1 MPPRGG
7 EHAESAKGEA
17 TLDLVTLGRTLGF
30 SFAAGVNLYATVA
43 ILGLAARY
51 GWVELPPQFDVF
63 DHDVVIGVA
72 VAMYL
77 VEFFAD
83 KIPYVD
89 SLWDLI
95 HTAIRP
101 VGGALI
107 AVATL
112 GDTSPAVAG
121 LVALLGGTV
130 AAGSHL
136 TKTSTRAAVNT
147 SPEPFSNWF
156 LSLGED
162 LFVVGLGYL
171 TLQYPVAA
179 LVISV
184 GLVGLIIAFASVII
198 RTTRRW
204 FKRRKATPALQI
216 DGR

>member
-1 MPPRGG
+1 M
-7 EHAESAKGEA
+7 
-17 TLDLVTLGRTLGF
+17 DLVTLGRTLGF
-30 SFAAGVNLYATVA
+30 SLAAGVNLYATVA

-51 GWVELPPQFDVF
+51 GWVELPPQFDTF
-63 DHDVVIGVA
+63 DHDIVIGVA
-72 VAMYL
+72 LAMYL
-77 VEFFAD
+77 IEFFAD
-83 KIPYVD
+83 KIPYFD
-89 SLWDLI
+89 SLWDLV

-101 VGGALI
+101 LGGALI
-107 AVATL
+107 AVAAL
-112 GDTSPAVAG
+112 GDAPPAVEG

-130 AAGSHL
+130 AASSHL
-136 TKTSTRAAVNT
+136 TKTSTRAVVNT
-147 SPEPFSNWF
+147 SPEPLSNWL

-179 LVISV
+179 LVVSV

-204 FKRRKATPALQI
+204 FARRKARPALQI

>member
-1 MPPRGG
+1 M
-7 EHAESAKGEA
+7 
-17 TLDLVTLGRTLGF
+17 DLVTLGRLLGF
-30 SFAAGVNLYATVA
+30 SLAAGVNLYATVA

-51 GWVELPPQFDVF
+51 NWVELPPQFDTF
-63 DHDVVIGVA
+63 NHDIVIGA
-72 VAMYL
+72 ALAMYL
-77 VEFFAD
+77 IEFFAD
-83 KIPYVD
+83 KIPYFD
-89 SLWDLI
+89 SLWDLV

-107 AVATL
+107 AVAAL
-112 GDTSPAVAG
+112 GDASPGVEG

-136 TKTSTRAAVNT
+136 TKTSTRAVVNT
-147 SPEPFSNWF
+147 SPEPLSNWF

-171 TLQYPVAA
+171 TLQYPVVA
-179 LVISV
+179 LVVSA

-204 FKRRKATPALQI
+204 FARRKVMPALQT

>member
-1 MPPRGG
+1 V
-7 EHAESAKGEA
+7 
-17 TLDLVTLGRTLGF
+17 DLVTLGRTLGL

-51 GWVELPPQFDVF
+51 GWVELPPQFDTF
-63 DHDVVIGVA
+63 DHDIVIGVA
-72 VAMYL
+72 LAMYL
-77 VEFFAD
+77 IEFFAD
-83 KIPYVD
+83 KIPYFD

-101 VGGALI
+101 LGGALI
-107 AVATL
+107 AVAAL
-112 GDTSPAVAG
+112 GDASPAVEG
-121 LVALLGGTV
+121 LVALVGGTV
-130 AAGSHL
+130 AASSHL
-136 TKTSTRAAVNT
+136 TKTSTRAVVNT

-156 LSLGED
+156 LSFGED

-179 LVISV
+179 LVVSA
-184 GLVGLIIAFASVII
+184 GLVGLIVAFASVII

-204 FKRRKATPALQI
+204 FARRKTTPALQI

>member
-1 MPPRGG
+1 M
-7 EHAESAKGEA
+7 
-17 TLDLVTLGRTLGF
+17 DLVTLGRTLGL

-51 GWVELPPQFDVF
+51 GWVELPPQFDTF
-63 DHDVVIGVA
+63 DHDIVIGVA
-72 VAMYL
+72 LAMYL

-83 KIPYVD
+83 KIPYFD

-101 VGGALI
+101 LGGALI
-107 AVATL
+107 AVAAL
-112 GDTSPAVAG
+112 GDASPAVEG
-121 LVALLGGTV
+121 LVGGTV
-130 AAGSHL
+130 AASSHL
-136 TKTSTRAAVNT
+136 TKTSTRAVVNT

-156 LSLGED
+156 LSFGED

-179 LVISV
+179 LVVSA
-184 GLVGLIIAFASVII
+184 GLVGLIVAFASVII

-204 FKRRKATPALQI
+204 FARRKTTPALQI